1 MTDSTTYNA
10 ASAGYIADPATAKSP
25 ARDAGTLHRLKSI
38 FSGSI
43 GNMIEYYDWYVYSA
57 FSLYFAKAFF
67 PGGSQ
72 TVQLL
77 NTAAI
82 FAVGFIMRPIGGW
95 IMGRY
100 ADRKGRKAALML
112 SVLAMCFGSLVI
124 GLTPSYATIGVAAP
138 ILLVLARLLQGLS
151 LGGEYASSATY
162 LSETAGKASRG
173 FYSSFLFATL
183 SLGQLLAMGVLVL
196 LQQVF
201 LSTEQLEAWGWR
213 IPFLIGAAAAAVA
226 IYLRRN
232 MEETE
237 AFRHNA
243 QAGKKIGGLA
253 ELLRY
258 RRECLIV
265 AGLTLGGTVAFY
277 AYTTY
282 MQKYLVNTVGMAK
295 SQASLISA
303 ATLIGFVLL
312 QPVFG
317 ALSDR
322 IGRRPLLIAFG
333 LLGSL
338 FTVPIFSAL
347 AETKTTLGAFW
358 LIMAALLIVSLY
370 SSVSA
375 IVKAELFPVEIRA
388 LGVGLPYALT
398 VSLFGGTAEYIALWT
413 KSLGHETWFYWYVT
427 ACILVSLTCYL
438 WMPDTRNTSRI
449 DQD

>member
-1 MTDSTTYNA
+1 VFGALAALVSLNLRKSLTETTT
-10 ASAGYIADPATAKSP
+10 ASERKDK
-25 ARDAGTLHRLKSI
+25 DAGSLRGLLKHKR
-38 FSGSI
+38 
-43 GNMIEYYDWYVYSA
+43 A
-57 FSLYFAKAFF
+57 FI
-67 PGGSQ
+67 
-72 TVQLL
+72 TVLGF
-77 NTAAI
+77 TA
-82 FAVGFIMRPIGGW
+82 G
-95 IMGRY
+95 
-100 ADRKGRKAALML
+100 
-112 SVLAMCFGSLVI
+112 GSLV
-124 GLTPSYATIGVAAP
+124 
-138 ILLVLARLLQGLS
+138 
-151 LGGEYASSATY
+151 
-162 LSETAGKASRG
+162 
-173 FYSSFLFATL
+173 FYTF
-183 SLGQLLAMGVLVL
+183 
-196 LQQVF
+196 
-201 LSTEQLEAWGWR
+201 
-213 IPFLIGAAAAAVA
+213 
-226 IYLRRN
+226 
-232 MEETE
+232 
-237 AFRHNA
+237 
-243 QAGKKIGGLA
+243 
-253 ELLRY
+253 
-258 RRECLIV
+258 
-265 AGLTLGGTVAFY
+265 
-277 AYTTY
+277 TTY

-347 AETKTTLGAFW
+347 GETKTALGAFW
-358 LIMAALLIVSLY
+358 LIMAALLIVSLD